1 MYKNASTKSPILI
14 LPWGFSDFL
23 LDENNKFKCKY
34 RLVRE
39 MIDTIPDEQKTAGN
53 STESIDLEQK
63 VWYYYMHKM

>member
-1 MYKNASTKSPILI
+1 MVPPNLY
-14 LPWGFSDFL
+14 
-23 LDENNKFKCKY
+23 KFKCKY

-63 VWYYYMHKM
+63 V

>member
-1 MYKNASTKSPILI
+1 
-14 LPWGFSDFL
+14 
-23 LDENNKFKCKY
+23 
-34 RLVRE
+34 